1 MPHFMAMRTLAVDYG
16 ERRVGIALSDP
27 TGLIASALTV
37 IQRETDEQVVDVIA
51 GLVVEH
57 GVERIIVGNPIT
69 MKGEVGEKAQ
79 KAALF
84 AQQLRERVSIPVELF
99 DERLTTVSA
108 ERALLEGDVRRKRRR
123 SIIDAVAATILLQNY
138 LDAHR

>member
-1 MPHFMAMRTLAVDYG
+1 MPHFTAMRTLAVDYG

-37 IQRETDEQVVDVIA
+37 IQRETDEQVVDVIT
-51 GLVVEH
+51 GLVAQH

-69 MKGEVGEKAQ
+69 MKGEAGEKSQ
-79 KAALF
+79 RAAAF
-84 AQQLRERVSIPVELF
+84 AMQLGARLNVPVELF

-123 SIIDAVAATILLQNY
+123 NVIDAVAATILLQHY

>member
-1 MPHFMAMRTLAVDYG
+1 MAVDYG

>member
-1 MPHFMAMRTLAVDYG
+1 MRTLAVDYG

>member
-138 LDAHR
+138 L

>member
-1 MPHFMAMRTLAVDYG
+1 MAMRTLAVDYG

-57 GVERIIVGNPIT
+57 GVDRIIVGNPIT

-79 KAALF
+79 KAASF